1 MWTVCCILLSGDRDG
16 TICVWMAGMRIDGGD
31 EMGSGRDNFMDQG
44 GDEVV
49 SYSPCQSI
57 LRLMM
62 LL

>member
-1 MWTVCCILLSGDRDG
+1 MCGQFAGFFSVETGMGQTVEMRWGQDG
-16 TICVWMAGMRIDGGD
+16 
-31 EMGSGRDNFMDQG
+31 DNFMDQG

>member
-1 MWTVCCILLSGDRDG
+1 MCGQFAGFFSLETGMGQYGWDEDRRWRWGQDG
-16 TICVWMAGMRIDGGD
+16 
-31 EMGSGRDNFMDQG
+31 DNFMDQG

>member
-1 MWTVCCILLSGDRDG
+1 V
-16 TICVWMAGMRIDGGD
+16 
-31 EMGSGRDNFMDQG
+31 EMGSGRDNFMDRG

-49 SYSPCQSI
+49 SYSPCQYI